1 MSGEELKAVFL
12 KMLIDADALE
22 TLVRDVEQGVR
33 ELLKTPQKEL
43 APGLLVFAR
52 ESPDD
57 AGKNVLLDLGW
68 WSDDEEKVER
78 YRRAGGSFQGTGQV
92 PVAVVAF
99 QEAWAAPPRDG
110 DQRRP
115 ADHPDR
121 YEVIVIGGGA
131 LGWREGEGVYQAHRM

>member
-1 MSGEELKAVFL
+1 MRRGSARDSG
-12 KMLIDADALE
+12 
-22 TLVRDVEQGVR
+22 
-33 ELLKTPQKEL
+33 TPTW
-43 APGLLVFAR
+43 
-52 ESPDD
+52 S
-57 AGKNVLLDLGW
+57 AGP
-68 WSDDEEKVER
+68 KVER

-131 LGWREGEGVYQAHRM
+131 LGWREGEGVYQAHRMAGVLNLSRDQQGRLVVG